1 MSGQAKGILEGKFTL
16 KAVALDREAEPR
28 VLRLNESLTAVVCG
42 KMKGRAAVRRRGDI

>member
-28 VLRLNESLTAVVCG
+28 VLRLNESLSG
-42 KMKGRAAVRRRGDI
+42 GGMREDEGEGQLYGR